1 MLLTAHYEI
10 FRRFIM
16 DEINQKTEPE
26 SSSEQQET
34 LKHVLPPNK
43 YKLKVTLLFTDL
55 FAIVVYVY
63 YFMIRSIVKDV
74 SEGSFSFVSNRM
86 FSFYCVLAITVAILV
101 LLCVFKMTKSVR
113 TRFERDNEVRQNPN
127 IKVWL
132 CGYDWGWPILF
143 LPTMILMI
151 AAGIVGI
158 LLNLLFDSSA
168 AVLTAQNI
176 LGGIV
181 IVVGALNAA
190 VIIFKLKPVTLG
202 LLLGGFLVILLI
214 LLLHGPNTFL
224 GFFKGFRHLGVKIE
238 PLGYILL
245 AYVWSVFLRIIWIKS
260 LFFYWVFIP
269 NRLELQHGLAES
281 NDSVDRDDLRHKID
295 TDDVILRWWNVG
307 IITFYFPELDRLP
320 VTNVVL
326 GIRKKAIY
334 ANRIAS
340 VKTMQD

>member
-1 MLLTAHYEI
+1 
-10 FRRFIM
+10 M
-16 DEINQKTEPE
+16 DESNQIIEPE
-26 SSSEQQET
+26 SLSEGQET
-34 LKHVLPPNK
+34 LKHVLPPKK
-43 YKLKVTLLFTDL
+43 YKLKIMLLFTDF
-55 FAIVVYVY
+55 FAVLIYVY
-63 YFMIRSIVKDV
+63 YLMIRGIVKDV
-74 SEGSFSFVSNRM
+74 SESSFSFISNRM

-101 LLCVFKMTKSVR
+101 LLLIFKMTKSVR
-113 TRFERDNEVRQNPN
+113 TRFERDNEVRQNSN

-132 CGYDWGWPILF
+132 TGYDWGWPILF
-143 LPTMILMI
+143 LPTMLLMI
-151 AAGIVGI
+151 SAGIVGI

-168 AVLTAQNI
+168 AVLVAQDI
-176 LGGIV
+176 IGGIV

-202 LLLGGFLVILLI
+202 LFLGGLLVILLI

-326 GIRKKAIY
+326 GIRKKAVY